1 MNLECKILVTG
12 ASGMIGSSLL
22 KLLKKNG
29 YKNIISPSS
38 TELDLRNQNDV
49 KDFFTTNKPEYIFHL
64 AAIVGGIKANN
75 EYPAKFI
82 YDNTQMHL
90 NIIKCAYD
98 HKVKK
103 LLFPGSAC
111 TYPKLAQQPIKEE
124 SFLSGHL
131 EPTNIAYAAAKINGI
146 IAAQSYQKQY
156 GLNAIIPMPTNSYGE
171 GDHFDI
177 DNCHVIPALI
187 NRFYDAKINNK
198 KNIEIWG
205 SGNIYRE
212 FIYVDDLASALLFLM
227 LNYNSSNIINV
238 GTMDEISIKDL
249 AYKIAQIINYEGKIE
264 FDISKPDGMK
274 RKCLDSSKIKQMG
287 WCAAINFDE
296 GLKKTYQY
304 FLKNI
309 INQNE
314 FSTS

>member
-1 MNLECKILVTG
+1 MV
-12 ASGMIGSSLL
+12 GSSLL
-22 KLLKKNG
+22 KLLQNNG
-29 YKNIISPSS
+29 YKNIIAPSS
-38 TELDLRNQNDV
+38 TELDLRRQNDV
-49 KDFFTTNKPEYIFHL
+49 EDFFATYKPEYVFHL

-90 NIIKCAYD
+90 NVIKCAND
-98 HKVKK
+98 HKVEK

-124 SFLSGHL
+124 SFLSGYL

-156 GLNAIIPMPTNSYGE
+156 GLNAIVPMPTNAYGE
-171 GDHFDI
+171 GDHFDVE
-177 DNCHVIPALI
+177 NCHVIPALI
-187 NRFYDAKINNK
+187 NRFYEAKISNK
-198 KNIEIWG
+198 ENIEIWG
-205 SGNIYRE
+205 SGNVYRE
-212 FIYVDDLASALLFLM
+212 FIYVDDLADSLLFLM
-227 LNYNSSNIINV
+227 LNYNSSDIVNI

-249 AYKIAQIINYEGKIE
+249 AHKITQIVGYEGKIK

-287 WCAAINFDE
+287 WYAKINFDE

-304 FLKNI
+304 FLKKI
-309 INQNE
+309 INTNE
-314 FSTS
+314 